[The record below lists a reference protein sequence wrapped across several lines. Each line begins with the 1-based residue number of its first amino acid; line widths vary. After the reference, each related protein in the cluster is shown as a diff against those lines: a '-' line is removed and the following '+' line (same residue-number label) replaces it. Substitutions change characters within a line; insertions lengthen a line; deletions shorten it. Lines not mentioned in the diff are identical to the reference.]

1 MAIDY
6 IVDYAC
12 APKQALGSAGIL
24 ERLKGRARA
33 ETIIRLFRENGDERP
48 PSQMGFEFERTA
60 ASGENE
66 TQVIVVQ
73 DLLDQAAELTAYE
86 AACVGCP
93 ANIFA
98 RPFGCIDSIQYPL
111 TEQSERWMLNRL
123 PDIDQPLLWLLLRQ
137 GVQEMGY
144 DGQAVKPL
152 RTNGVYFESP
162 FVFDRN
168 MQDFTFD
175 SNQMFEMTFLLGH
188 IQPSHAG
195 ILLQFYGAVP
205 RAPEAN
211 DILKIMNQTMT
222 AEEITTQ
229 YPFTMTDDDS
239 DDHTIVELK
248 RFLRAVHRAW
258 QLGVPV
264 IIDA

>member
-6 IVDYAC
+6 IIDYAC
-12 APKQALGSAGIL
+12 APKQALSSDGIL

-33 ETIIRLFRENGDERP
+33 ETIIHLFRENGDDRP

-60 ASGENE
+60 ATGENE

-73 DLLDQAAELTAYE
+73 DLLDRAAELTPYE
-86 AACVGCP
+86 NACNGCP
-93 ANIFA
+93 ANIFS

-111 TEQSERWMLNRL
+111 SEQGERWMLDRL
-123 PDIDQPLLWLLLRQ
+123 PNIDQPLLWLLLRQ

-152 RTNGVYFESP
+152 RANGVYFEAFYP
-162 FVFDRN
+162 LDRN
-168 MQDFTFD
+168 MQDFVFD

-195 ILLQFYGAVP
+195 VLLQFYDAVP
-205 RAPEAN
+205 RASEAN
-211 DILKIMNQTMT
+211 DILKIMKQPIT
-222 AEEITTQ
+222 AEEIEAQ
-229 YPFTMTDDDS
+229 YPFTITDDEH
-239 DDHTIVELK
+239 DDRTITEIK

-258 QLGVPV
+258 KLNVPV
-264 IIDA
+264 ILDV